1 MQIPRRNLLLFTV
14 ATLAAATSA
23 FAQQERKISPAATA
37 ETDLAGK
44 KVVIKYSRPSMKG
57 RKIMGGLVPYGIVWR
72 TGADDATALNTP
84 VDLEIGGVKV
94 PAGNYTL
101 YTLPSEGTWKL
112 IINKQTGQWGTEYD
126 QSQDLARVDLTKTA
140 LASPL
145 EQFTISF
152 LKKGANSAELI
163 LEWETTKLS
172 VPVRATH

>member
-1 MQIPRRNLLLFTV
+1 MPMPRRNLLVFTV
-14 ATLAAATSA
+14 AALAAAISL
-23 FAQQERKISPAATA
+23 FAQERKVSPAATA
-37 ETDLAGK
+37 EIDLAGK
-44 KVVIKYSRPSMKG
+44 KVVIKYSRPYMKG
-57 RKIMGGLVPYGIVWR
+57 RKIMGDLVPYGIVWR
-72 TGADDATALNTP
+72 TGADDATALANP